1 LTSPTEPFWALK
13 AFGGF
18 RERQASD
25 LREMLGDEYEQWR
38 DHVKTTEEGRRLIIT
53 RHLLQRLVQNPNTI
67 KLNEKT

>member
-13 AFGGF
+13 ALGGF
-18 RERQASD
+18 RKRQASD